1 MRRYG
6 QSVKPDVQYRHRP
19 GAYGIIMRSGQVLL
33 TQENLTD
40 VEIQL
45 PGGGIDAGETA
56 LQALHRECLEETG
69 WKVQIDRRLGAY
81 QRFTFMSDYGFWA
94 QKICHI
100 YICRPVYK
108 LHDPIEPFHKTIWA
122 DANDAVN
129 LLTNE
134 GDRDF
139 LAAVLNSY

>member
-6 QSVKPDVQYRHRP
+6 QSVKSDVQYRHRP
-19 GAYGIIMRSGQVLL
+19 GAYGIIMRKDQILL
-33 TQENLTD
+33 TREDLTD

-69 WKVQIDRRLGAY
+69 WKIQIDQRVGAY
-81 QRFTFMSDYGFWA
+81 QRFTYMPDYGFWA

-100 YICRPVYK
+100 YICRPVFK
-108 LHDPIEPFHKTIWA
+108 LHDPLEAFHTTIWA
-122 DANDAVN
+122 NAADAVN
-129 LLTNE
+129 QLTNQ

-139 LAAVLNSY
+139 LAAVLSRY